1 MTIYEAV
8 KLNRVMRLDQS
19 IRELEALADL
29 HGGSSHYLSEQSFK
43 LGLKYAIRNIEE
55 TELLHIKAMKELP
68 FSNPKEAQR
77 EHENLMNVL
86 AVLKRTLV
94 NRYEA
99 KP

>member
-1 MTIYEAV
+1 ME
-8 KLNRVMRLDQS
+8 
-19 IRELEALADL
+19 
-29 HGGSSHYLSEQSFK
+29 
-43 LGLKYAIRNIEE
+43 
-55 TELLHIKAMKELP
+55 ELP

>member
-1 MTIYEAV
+1 MTV
-8 KLNRVMRLDQS
+8 DTKRL
-19 IRELEALADL
+19 RELAE
-29 HGGSSHYLSEQSFK
+29 K
-43 LGLKYAIRNIEE
+43 
-55 TELLHIKAMKELP
+55 
-68 FSNPKEAQR
+68 AQR

>member
-1 MTIYEAV
+1 MTFSDAV
-8 KLNRVMRLDQS
+8 RRNRQIRLEQS

-29 HGGSSHYLSEQSFK
+29 HSGSSHYLSEQAFK